1 MHRPAPHLTRPYQIS
16 FSPQAWSLVGS
27 MATDTFKAL
36 RAALDTSDLGTEEAP
51 GAEGT
56 PPLRSSAVGEWVV
69 LYERD
74 ARSRLLTVRNLVRRQ
89 AGPISGK

>member
-27 MATDTFKAL
+27 MAADTFKDL
-36 RAALDTSDLGTEEAP
+36 RAALDTIAQGKEEP
-51 GAEGT
+51 SAEGASA
-56 PPLRSSAVGEWVV
+56 LRSATVGEWVV

-74 ARSRLLTVRNLVRRQ
+74 CRGRLLTVRTLVRRQ
-89 AGPISGK
+89 NGLSSGK

>member
-1 MHRPAPHLTRPYQIS
+1 MHRPAPQLTRPYQIS

-27 MATDTFKAL
+27 MASDTFKAL
-36 RAALDTSDLGTEEAP
+36 RAALDTIAQGEEHP

-56 PPLRSSAVGEWVV
+56 SPVRSAAVGEWVV

-74 ARSRLLTVRNLVRRQ
+74 TRGRLLTVRNLVRRQ
-89 AGPISGK
+89 GGPTSGR